1 MNSIGKG
8 PGTDET
14 DRDWECVQPRRKRCL
29 ELVDARDECEE
40 NQFKINTAGEGKVGQ
55 GNPYHDNAP
64 ASSRGGG
71 GGGGEL
77 RATGGRKTARLLWL
91 LRSSSSAVQ
100 VVRCFW
106 WLVRLSPRWGAGLQE
121 EAPSLS
127 TREVLEAA
135 HGPNG
140 TKYSTCSWVVKLE
153 VQGFCIWA
161 AEANATNL
169 ICQPGRPLP
178 RAAQPPGVGRPG
190 WPRLQVSFIYFFYI
204 FFFYSILI
212 NAQISEICSNFE
224 IRLDL
229 KFVQFS
235 KMFKFWKK

>member
-14 DRDWECVQPRRKRCL
+14 DRDWECVQPRRKRRL

-178 RAAQPPGVGRPG
+178 RAAQPPAGVGRPG
-190 WPRLQVSFIYFFYI
+190 WPRLQVSFIYFFY
-204 FFFYSILI
+204 FFFLLQHF
-212 NAQISEICSNFE
+212 NKCSDFWN
-224 IRLDL
+224 L
-229 KFVQFS
+229 
-235 KMFKFWKK
+235 FKFWNSFRF